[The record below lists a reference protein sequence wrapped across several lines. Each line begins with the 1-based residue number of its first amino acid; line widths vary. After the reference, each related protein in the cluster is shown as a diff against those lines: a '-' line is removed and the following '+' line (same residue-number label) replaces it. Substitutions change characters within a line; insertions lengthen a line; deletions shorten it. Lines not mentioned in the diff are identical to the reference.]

1 MSQRIRRNLAA
12 AGLLTVLSLAL
23 PVPSRAAGLWN
34 PESAAVLTARVW
46 SWLEGLG
53 LTPSKPAARRPP
65 ARWQKAG
72 GTLDGATTTPQPPT
86 TTTSDQGSGIDPNGG
101 VK

>member
-12 AGLLTVLSLAL
+12 IGLLTALFLVLPA
-23 PVPSRAAGLWN
+23 PSRAAGLWN
-34 PESAAVLTARVW
+34 PAAAAGVTARVW

-53 LTPSKPAARRPP
+53 LTPSKPAARRLE
-65 ARWQKAG
+65 KSG
-72 GTLDGATTTPQPPT
+72 GTIDGTSSTTTPPA
-86 TTTSDQGSGIDPNGG
+86 TTTSDQGSGIDPNG